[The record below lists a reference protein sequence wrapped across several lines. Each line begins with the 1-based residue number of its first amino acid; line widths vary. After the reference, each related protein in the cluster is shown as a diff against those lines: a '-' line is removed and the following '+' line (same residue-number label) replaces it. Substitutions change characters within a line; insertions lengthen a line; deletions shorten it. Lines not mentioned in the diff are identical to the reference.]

1 MVWVGK
7 IGETRDLGRL
17 RVRRDVDAP
26 SLPNSSNSS
35 SHSKSTA
42 TFVGG
47 CGFVG
52 SVMVCSCRVVV
63 AAQARSDRKAKAKGF
78 IDSKEPL
85 SRSAQKTL
93 GCDSSLGRRV
103 ADDTRLRVAIARRA
117 ATTVVGP
124 RRRARGTARKAGT
137 RPVTWHRR
145 VRNGRWKFKDDSEGA
160 IWVALKFTCRS

>member
-1 MVWVGK
+1 VVWVGK

-47 CGFVG
+47 CGFVC

-63 AAQARSDRKAKAKGF
+63 AAQARSDRMGEHGE
-78 IDSKEPL
+78 SKRLHRFERTVEPFSSKN
-85 SRSAQKTL
+85 SRM
-93 GCDSSLGRRV
+93 
-103 ADDTRLRVAIARRA
+103 
-117 ATTVVGP
+117 
-124 RRRARGTARKAGT
+124 
-137 RPVTWHRR
+137 
-145 VRNGRWKFKDDSEGA
+145 
-160 IWVALKFTCRS
+160 